1 MLRREWLLL
10 LLVLLAVALFVAA
23 VIVVCQVVAHRIVGW
38 FPVRSHH
45 NITSPYFCSFY
56 TKSQLPID

>member
-23 VIVVCQVVAHRIVGW
+23 VIVVFKLLRIALSDGVL
-38 FPVRSHH
+38 FVLIIILPVRIFAVS
-45 NITSPYFCSFY
+45 TQKVSCR
-56 TKSQLPID
+56 